1 MELTPRY
8 VLPRGASVAAGLLLA
23 VAVAFAVGLQNPA
36 YLLVP
41 FGIVGVGFAVL
52 NWRSAWFL
60 LIAFIP
66 LSWQLDF
73 AGGRWATSL
82 PDEPMMAAFLGLTII
97 LFIARRQ
104 VIPEVYWRNPIMLI
118 TAAQF
123 LWLVIA
129 VIFSEEH
136 FVSVKFLLAKCWFLA
151 ALFLMPLMIVRTKKD
166 FRLLL
171 KLLFIPV
178 IITTVIIF
186 IRHAQLKFGFRTIEK
201 AIFDI
206 YFNHVDYSTILS
218 MIFPV
223 AVAAY
228 PRTKHWKKPYRL
240 LFLGCIIFL
249 LPAIYL
255 TYARAAMLALIFA
268 LVIVL
273 AIRIK
278 MVQWITPLFYL
289 FIGLILAFM
298 IHNKRYLD
306 LYPNYDKTYSHGTFS
321 DHMIATFKGQDMSSA
336 ERIYRWIAG
345 IRMSTDRPLTGVGPN
360 AFYEYYKPYAV
371 TSFRTWV
378 SRNEERSTTHN
389 YFLFMLVEQG
399 WPAMI
404 LYGILIMVL
413 FVQAQR
419 TYHRFRDPFWR
430 AATLGIAGT
439 IAASFINNFFS
450 ELIET
455 HKVGAFWYLA
465 LALLI
470 VLDAKS
476 RQLKGKL
483 DEEK

>member
-1 MELTPRY
+1 MELTPRFA
-8 VLPRGASVAAGLLLA
+8 LPRGAALAAGLLLA
-23 VAVAFAVGLQNPA
+23 VSVAFAVGSQNPA
-36 YLLVP
+36 YLLIP
-41 FGIVGVGFAVL
+41 FGILGLGFVVL

-60 LIAFIP
+60 LIAFVP
-66 LSWQLDF
+66 LSWQLEF
-73 AGGRWATSL
+73 VGGRWATSL
-82 PDEPMMAAFLGLTII
+82 PDEPLMAAFLGLTLI
-97 LFIARRQ
+97 LFAARRHI
-104 VIPEVYWRNPIMLI
+104 IPEAYWRNSIVLI
-118 TAAQF
+118 TAAQL
-123 LWLVIA
+123 LWLVVA

-151 ALFLMPLMIVRTKKD
+151 ALFLMPLMIVRTKRD
-166 FRLLL
+166 FRILLG
-171 KLLFIPV
+171 LLFVPIFL
-178 IITTVIIF
+178 TTVVIF
-186 IRHAQLKFGFRTIEK
+186 YRHAQSAFGFRTIEK

-206 YFNHVDYSTILS
+206 YYNHVDYSTVLS
-218 MIFPV
+218 MIFPL

-228 PRTKHWKKPYRL
+228 PRTKSWPLRYRL
-240 LFLGCIIFL
+240 LFLGCILFL

-278 MVQWITPLFYL
+278 KVQWIMPLFYG

-306 LYPNYDKTYSHGTFS
+306 LYPNYNKTYSHGTFS

-399 WPAMI
+399 WPAML
-404 LYGILIMVL
+404 LYAILIMVL

-455 HKVGAFWYLA
+455 HKVGAIWYVA
-465 LALLI
+465 LALLV
-470 VLDAKS
+470 VLEAKS
-476 RQLKGKL
+476 RQLDGKM
-483 DEEK
+483 DTEV

>member
-23 VAVAFAVGLQNPA
+23 VAVAFAVGAQNPA

-41 FGIVGVGFAVL
+41 FGLLGLAFVVL

-60 LIAFIP
+60 LIAFVP
-66 LSWQLDF
+66 LSWQLEF
-73 AGGRWATSL
+73 AGGHWATSL
-82 PDEPMMAAFLGLTII
+82 PDEPLMAAFLGLTII
-97 LFIARRQ
+97 LFAARRHI
-104 VIPEVYWRNPIMLI
+104 IPEVYWRNPIVLI
-118 TAAQF
+118 TAAQL
-123 LWLVIA
+123 LWLVVA

-151 ALFLMPLMIVRTKKD
+151 ALFLMPLMIVRTKRD
-166 FRLLL
+166 FRMLLV
-171 KLLFIPV
+171 LLFVPILL
-178 IITTVIIF
+178 TTFIIF
-186 IRHAQLKFGFRTIEK
+186 YRHAQSAFGFRTIEK

-206 YFNHVDYSTILS
+206 YYNHVDYSTVLS

-228 PRTKHWKKPYRL
+228 PRTKSWPLRYRL
-240 LFLGCIIFL
+240 LFLGCILFL

-268 LVIVL
+268 LVIVM

-278 MVQWITPLFYL
+278 KVQWIMPVFYV

-306 LYPNYDKTYSHGTFS
+306 LYPNYNKTYSHGTFS

-399 WPAMI
+399 WPSML
-404 LYGILIMVL
+404 LYAVLIMVL

-455 HKVGAFWYLA
+455 HKVGAIWYVA

-476 RQLKGKL
+476 RQLKGEM
-483 DEEK
+483 DEEV